1 MKRFFPTGY
10 QAFSLV
16 EVTLA
21 LGIISF
27 GLIAIM
33 GLVPK
38 GLGIVKESADEA
50 AALNILSAVSSDLQ
64 CVGSNTTAC
73 YQIPIQSVNS
83 GKGYF
88 DRDGN
93 WLVNFDSNGKW
104 LASSATVSSDV
115 STDVPSDAVYA
126 LSWTI
131 QKRSLQSP
139 PAAFLSISWP
149 VKVGARSNSQ
159 PQPLGSVDSVLV
171 LPRNPS

>member
-1 MKRFFPTGY
+1 MKRFFPTGS

-27 GLIAIM
+27 GLIAII

-50 AALNILSAVSSDLQ
+50 AALNILAAVSSDLQ
-64 CVGSNTTAC
+64 CVGSNTTESAS
-73 YQIPIQSVNS
+73 YKIPVGKANA

-88 DRDGN
+88 DSDGN
-93 WLVNFDSNGKW
+93 WLGN
-104 LASSATVSSDV
+104 SA
-115 STDVPSDAVYA
+115 VPSDAVYV

-131 QKRSLQSP
+131 QARSLQGP
-139 PAAFLSISWP
+139 PAASLSIAWP
-149 VKVGARSNSQ
+149 AQAIV
-159 PQPLGSVDSVLV
+159 PLGSVDCVLV

>member
-1 MKRFFPTGY
+1 MKRFFPTGS

-27 GLIAIM
+27 GLIAII

-64 CVGSNTTAC
+64 CVGSNTTDSAC
-73 YQIPIQSVNS
+73 YEIPVDSVNS
-83 GKGYF
+83 GKKYF
-88 DRDGN
+88 DGDGN
-93 WLVNFDSNGKW
+93 WLGN
-104 LASSATVSSDV
+104 SAA
-115 STDVPSDAVYA
+115 PSDAVYV

-131 QKRSLQSP
+131 QARSLKGP
-139 PAAFLSISWP
+139 PSASLSIAWP
-149 VKVGARSNSQ
+149 AEAA
-159 PQPLGSVDSVLV
+159 QPLGSVDCVLV

>member
-1 MKRFFPTGY
+1 MKRLFLPRS

-64 CVGSNTTAC
+64 CVGSNTTASVS
-73 YQIPIQSVNS
+73 YQIPVQSVNS

-88 DRDGN
+88 DSDGN
-93 WLVNFDSNGKW
+93 WLGN
-104 LASSATVSSDV
+104 SATVSS
-115 STDVPSDAVYA
+115 DVPSDAVYA

-131 QKRSLQSP
+131 QARSLQSP

-149 VKVGARSNSQ
+149 AKATL
-159 PQPLGSVDSVLV
+159 PLGSVDSVLV

>member
-1 MKRFFPTGY
+1 MKRFFPTGS

-64 CVGSNTTAC
+64 CVGSNTTVC
-73 YQIPIQSVNS
+73 YQIPVGSVNS
-83 GKGYF
+83 GNGYKGYF
-88 DRDGN
+88 NSDGN
-93 WLVNFDSNGKW
+93 WLGNSKIAPIDS
-104 LASSATVSSDV
+104 
-115 STDVPSDAVYA
+115 VYV

-131 QKRSLQSP
+131 QARSLLSP
-139 PAAFLSISWP
+139 PAASISISWP
-149 VKVGARSNSQ
+149 VKVGVSSDLQ
-159 PQPLGSVDSVLV
+159 PTQPLGSVDCVLV

>member
-64 CVGSNTTAC
+64 CVGSNTTNSTI
-73 YQIPIQSVNS
+73 YQIPVNSVNS
-83 GKGYF
+83 GKRYF
-88 DRDGN
+88 DIDGN
-93 WLVNFDSNGKW
+93 WLGI
-104 LASSATVSSDV
+104 SATISSDA
-115 STDVPSDAVYA
+115 AVYA

-131 QKRSLQSP
+131 QLRSLQGP
-139 PAAFLSISWP
+139 RAAFISIAWP
-149 VKVGARSNSQ
+149 AKAT
-159 PQPLGSVDSVLV
+159 QPLGSVDCVLV
-171 LPRNPS
+171 LPGNPKD

>member
-1 MKRFFPTGY
+1 MKRFFHTGS

-33 GLVPK
+33 GLIPK

-50 AALNILSAVSSDLQ
+50 VALNILSAVSSDLQ
-64 CVGSNTTAC
+64 CVGSNETLSYKIPVGTA
-73 YQIPIQSVNS
+73 NS

-88 DRDGN
+88 DGDGN
-93 WLVNFDSNGKW
+93 WLGN
-104 LASSATVSSDV
+104 SA
-115 STDVPSDAVYA
+115 VPSDAVYV
-126 LSWTI
+126 LSWTV
-131 QKRSLQSP
+131 QARSLQGP
-139 PAAFLSISWP
+139 PAASLSIGWP
-149 VKVGARSNSQ
+149 AKAA
-159 PQPLGSVDSVLV
+159 QPLGSVDCVLV

>member
-1 MKRFFPTGY
+1 MKRFFPTGF

-27 GLIAIM
+27 GLIAII

-64 CVGSNTTAC
+64 CVGSNTTASAS
-73 YQIPIQSVNS
+73 YQIPVGSANS

-88 DRDGN
+88 DSDGN
-93 WLVNFDSNGKW
+93 WLGIG
-104 LASSATVSSDV
+104 AT
-115 STDVPSDAVYA
+115 VPSDAVYA

-131 QKRSLQSP
+131 QARSLQSP
-139 PAAFLSISWP
+139 PAASLSIAWP
-149 VKVGARSNSQ
+149 AKAT
-159 PQPLGSVDSVLV
+159 QPLGSVDCVLV

>member
-1 MKRFFPTGY
+1 MKRFFPTGF

-27 GLIAIM
+27 GLIAII

-50 AALNILSAVSSDLQ
+50 AALNILAAVSSDLQ
-64 CVGSNTTAC
+64 CVGSNTTESAS
-73 YQIPIQSVNS
+73 YKIPVDSVNS

-88 DRDGN
+88 DSDGN
-93 WLVNFDSNGKW
+93 WLGN
-104 LASSATVSSDV
+104 SAVS
-115 STDVPSDAVYA
+115 SDAVYV

-131 QKRSLQSP
+131 QARSLQSP
-139 PAAFLSISWP
+139 PAASLSIAWP
-149 VKVGARSNSQ
+149 AQAIV
-159 PQPLGSVDSVLV
+159 PLGSVDCVLV

>member
-1 MKRFFPTGY
+1 MKRSSPTGF

-33 GLVPK
+33 GLIPK

-50 AALNILSAVSSDLQ
+50 AALNILAAVSADLQ
-64 CVGSNTTAC
+64 CVGSNTTASKS
-73 YQIPIQSVNS
+73 YQIPVQTVNS

-88 DRDGN
+88 DSDGN
-93 WLVNFDSNGKW
+93 WLGN
-104 LASSATVSSDV
+104 SAVSSE
-115 STDVPSDAVYA
+115 AVYV

-131 QKRSLQSP
+131 QARSLQSP
-139 PAAFLSISWP
+139 PVASLSISWP
-149 VKVGARSNSQ
+149 AKAAL
-159 PQPLGSVDSVLV
+159 PLGSVDCILV

>member
-1 MKRFFPTGY
+1 MKRFFPTGS

-33 GLVPK
+33 GLIPK

-50 AALNILSAVSSDLQ
+50 VALNIVAAVSSDLQ
-64 CVGSNTTAC
+64 CVGSNETLS
-73 YQIPIQSVNS
+73 YQIPVGTANS

-88 DRDGN
+88 DGDGN
-93 WLVNFDSNGKW
+93 WLGN
-104 LASSATVSSDV
+104 SAA
-115 STDVPSDAVYA
+115 PSDAVYV
-126 LSWTI
+126 LSWTV
-131 QKRSLQSP
+131 QARSLQGP
-139 PAAFLSISWP
+139 PAASLSIGWP
-149 VKVGARSNSQ
+149 AKAA
-159 PQPLGSVDSVLV
+159 QPLGSVDCVLV

>member
-1 MKRFFPTGY
+1 MKRFFPTGS

-33 GLVPK
+33 GLIPK

-64 CVGSNTTAC
+64 CVGSNTTASAS
-73 YQIPIQSVNS
+73 YQIPVGSVNS

-88 DRDGN
+88 DSDGN
-93 WLVNFDSNGKW
+93 WLGN
-104 LASSATVSSDV
+104 SA
-115 STDVPSDAVYA
+115 VPSDAVYV

-131 QKRSLQSP
+131 QARSLQSP
-139 PAAFLSISWP
+139 PAAFLSIGWP
-149 VKVGARSNSQ
+149 AKAT
-159 PQPLGSVDSVLV
+159 QPLGSVDCVLV

>member
-1 MKRFFPTGY
+1 MKRFFPTGS

-33 GLVPK
+33 GLIPK

-50 AALNILSAVSSDLQ
+50 AALNILAAVSADLQ
-64 CVGSNTTAC
+64 CVGSNTTASKS
-73 YQIPIQSVNS
+73 YQIPVQNVNS

-88 DRDGN
+88 DSDGN
-93 WLVNFDSNGKW
+93 WLGN
-104 LASSATVSSDV
+104 SA
-115 STDVPSDAVYA
+115 VPSDAVYV

-131 QKRSLQSP
+131 QARSLKGP
-139 PAAFLSISWP
+139 PAASLSIAWP
-149 VKVGARSNSQ
+149 AQ
-159 PQPLGSVDSVLV
+159 ATLPLGSVDCVLV

>member
-1 MKRFFPTGY
+1 MKRFFPTGS

-50 AALNILSAVSSDLQ
+50 AALNILAAVSSDLQ
-64 CVGSNTTAC
+64 CVGSNETLS
-73 YQIPIQSVNS
+73 YKIPVGSVNS

-88 DRDGN
+88 DSDGN
-93 WLVNFDSNGKW
+93 WLGNG
-104 LASSATVSSDV
+104 V
-115 STDVPSDAVYA
+115 VPSDAVYV

-131 QKRSLQSP
+131 QARSLQSP
-139 PAAFLSISWP
+139 PAAYLSIGWP
-149 VKVGARSNSQ
+149 AQ
-159 PQPLGSVDSVLV
+159 ATLPLGSVDCVLV

>member
-1 MKRFFPTGY
+1 MKRFSPTGT

-64 CVGSNTTAC
+64 CVGSNTTDSAC
-73 YQIPIQSVNS
+73 YEIPVDSVNS
-83 GKGYF
+83 GKKYF
-88 DRDGN
+88 DGDGN
-93 WLVNFDSNGKW
+93 WLRDG
-104 LASSATVSSDV
+104 AVS
-115 STDVPSDAVYA
+115 SDAVYV

-131 QKRSLQSP
+131 QARSLKGP
-139 PAAFLSISWP
+139 PSASLSIAWP
-149 VKVGARSNSQ
+149 AEAT
-159 PQPLGSVDSVLV
+159 QPLGSVDCVLV

>member
-64 CVGSNTTAC
+64 CVGSNETLS
-73 YQIPIQSVNS
+73 YKISLKSGNS
-83 GKGYF
+83 GKIKGYF
-88 DRDGN
+88 NSDGN
-93 WLVNFDSNGKW
+93 WLGK
-104 LASSATVSSDV
+104 SETVPD
-115 STDVPSDAVYA
+115 DAVYA
-126 LSWTI
+126 LSWRI
-131 QKRSLQSP
+131 QARSLLSP
-139 PAAFLSISWP
+139 PVAFISIYWP
-149 VKVGARSNSQ
+149 AKATQ
-159 PQPLGSVDSVLV
+159 PLEPETNPSLEPPILPLGSVDCVLV
-171 LPRNPS
+171 LPRNPI

>member
-1 MKRFFPTGY
+1 MKRFFSTRS

-21 LGIISF
+21 LGIISL

-38 GLGIVKESADEA
+38 GLVIVKESADEA

-64 CVGSNTTAC
+64 CVGSNTTASAS
-73 YQIPIQSVNS
+73 YQIPVASVNS

-88 DRDGN
+88 DSDGN
-93 WLVNFDSNGKW
+93 WLGN
-104 LASSATVSSDV
+104 SAV
-115 STDVPSDAVYA
+115 VPSAAVYA
-126 LSWTI
+126 LSWRI
-131 QKRSLQSP
+131 QARSLQSP
-139 PAAFLSISWP
+139 PAAFLSIAWP
-149 VKVGARSNSQ
+149 AKATQLS
-159 PQPLGSVDSVLV
+159 GSVDCVLV

>member
-1 MKRFFPTGY
+1 MKRFSPKGS

-33 GLVPK
+33 GLIPK

-50 AALNILSAVSSDLQ
+50 VALNILAAVSSDLQ
-64 CVGSNTTAC
+64 CVGSNTTDSAS
-73 YQIPIQSVNS
+73 YKIPVDSANS

-88 DRDGN
+88 DGDGN
-93 WLVNFDSNGKW
+93 WLGN
-104 LASSATVSSDV
+104 SAVS
-115 STDVPSDAVYA
+115 SDAVYV

-131 QKRSLQSP
+131 QARSLQSP
-139 PAAFLSISWP
+139 PAASLSIGWP
-149 VKVGARSNSQ
+149 AKAA
-159 PQPLGSVDSVLV
+159 QPLGSVDCVLV
-171 LPRNPS
+171 LSKSDLK

>member
-1 MKRFFPTGY
+1 MKRFSPTGS

-50 AALNILSAVSSDLQ
+50 AALNILAAVSSDLQ
-64 CVGSNTTAC
+64 CVGSNTTNSTI
-73 YQIPIQSVNS
+73 YQIPVNSVNS
-83 GKGYF
+83 GKRYF
-88 DRDGN
+88 DIDGN
-93 WLVNFDSNGKW
+93 WLGI
-104 LASSATVSSDV
+104 SATI
-115 STDVPSDAVYA
+115 STDAAVYA

-131 QKRSLQSP
+131 QLRSLQGPRVAFMSIAW
-139 PAAFLSISWP
+139 PAKAT
-149 VKVGARSNSQ
+149 
-159 PQPLGSVDSVLV
+159 QPLGSVDCVLV
-171 LPRNPS
+171 LPGNPKE

>member
-1 MKRFFPTGY
+1 MKRFFPTGSP
-10 QAFSLV
+10 AFSLV

-33 GLVPK
+33 GLIPK
-38 GLGIVKESADEA
+38 GLGIVRESADEA

-64 CVGSNTTAC
+64 CVGANTTNSTI
-73 YQIPIQSVNS
+73 YQIPVGSANS

-88 DRDGN
+88 DGD
-93 WLVNFDSNGKW
+93 GKW
-104 LASSATVSSDV
+104 LGNNSD
-115 STDVPSDAVYA
+115 DAVYV

-131 QKRSLQSP
+131 QARSLQSP
-139 PAAFLSISWP
+139 PAASLSIGWP
-149 VKVGARSNSQ
+149 AKAA
-159 PQPLGSVDSVLV
+159 QPLGSVDCVLV